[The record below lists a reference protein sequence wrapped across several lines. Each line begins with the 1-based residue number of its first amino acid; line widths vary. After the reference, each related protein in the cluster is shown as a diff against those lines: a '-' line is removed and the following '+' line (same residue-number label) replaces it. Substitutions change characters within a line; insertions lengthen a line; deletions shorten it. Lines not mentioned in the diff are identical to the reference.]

1 MLVRF
6 WGVRG
11 SIPVPGPDT
20 VEFGG
25 NTSCIEVRTGKGL
38 FVLDAGTGIRGL
50 GMSLL
55 SQPGPLKLHLFITH
69 THWDHI
75 NGFPFFVP
83 IYAPGNSIDVYGPR
97 NLHSE
102 TGIKDVLTLQ
112 MDYSYFPVRTSELSA
127 TIEYHDLDEG
137 TFEAEDARVTTKFLN
152 HPVYMLGY
160 RIESGGKTVVYT
172 GDFEPYH
179 NVFTKEEESRI
190 FEVVEHANRRA
201 VELARDAD
209 VLIADAQYTLEEY
222 EKKRGWGHSAVEH
235 SVDLAVRARAK
246 NLVLFHHEP
255 TRKDA
260 DLRALEERVKRDVAE
275 RNLPI
280 TVCAARE
287 GMTIEV

>member
-38 FVLDAGTGIRGL
+38 FVLDSGTGIRGL
-50 GMSLL
+50 GLSLL
-55 SQPGPLKLHLFITH
+55 SQPGPIRLHLLITH

-127 TIEYHDLDEG
+127 TLEYHDLDEG

-209 VLIADAQYTLEEY
+209 VLIGDAQYTLEEY
-222 EKKRGWGHSAVEH
+222 EKKRGLNCPAMK
-235 SVDLAVRARAK
+235 AQ
-246 NLVLFHHEP
+246 
-255 TRKDA
+255 
-260 DLRALEERVKRDVAE
+260 
-275 RNLPI
+275 
-280 TVCAARE
+280 
-287 GMTIEV
+287 